1 MVARLKD
8 LYEELGTDSRWQRS
22 LALRIAVAGCF
33 IGHGILAWKAS
44 ANFGSEWSAWV
55 RMLFPASLEYRGS
68 EIFLKTVAIIDIVDG
83 LLLLLPR
90 IPKSALLWVLFWG
103 AMTAVSRLF
112 FLGVYIAP
120 YEINSMNALAEFL
133 KRAPNW
139 IMPLFLVAV
148 TSPKL
153 NERFKILANKH
164 HWLNFAVGS
173 QMLAIL
179 LHQIYEWNGPY
190 FDFELLKVG
199 MPPWFFGAVTAGA
212 IMGLFLLILNYQ
224 SKLAN
229 KSFNFLLYIVPL
241 TYVCAEGFVVFAR
254 NLPAGGLFA
263 FVKFVSHFAMYFCMV
278 LWVKNYL
285 WQAQD
290 KIGQS

>member
-1 MVARLKD
+1 
-8 LYEELGTDSRWQRS
+8 
-22 LALRIAVAGCF
+22 
-33 IGHGILAWKAS
+33 
-44 ANFGSEWSAWV
+44 
-55 RMLFPASLEYRGS
+55 
-68 EIFLKTVAIIDIVDG
+68 
-83 LLLLLPR
+83 
-90 IPKSALLWVLFWG
+90 
-103 AMTAVSRLF
+103 
-112 FLGVYIAP
+112 
-120 YEINSMNALAEFL
+120 
-133 KRAPNW
+133 
-139 IMPLFLVAV
+139 
-148 TSPKL
+148 
-153 NERFKILANKH
+153 
-164 HWLNFAVGS
+164 
-173 QMLAIL
+173 MLAIL